1 MVKSVSLRQ
10 AKTKRSEKID
20 VSALHRTL
28 EVKCTKHRTPT
39 FHMPP
44 NFSLSRNYMTHI
56 DWQLWLL
63 KPTSISLLFYILF
76 FSFFCFVFIV
86 VICRIL
92 KLLTMRIVLSGKK
105 KLKTCW
111 RKKMYEGTCQL
122 IPYFRKTC
130 FNLFTK
136 YMKQNNLNISDR
148 FRGECAEFC
157 RLNMFCLCYGM
168 IMQPCYQVRFFH

>member
-1 MVKSVSLRQ
+1 MQPSFPNNFFGFIWNSTCMLQWATILLCKLLSSLGLVFLLSLVAVDDFLLHYVVKFSCLSIFLDYKWSLLYGKVCQPWQ

-39 FHMPP
+39 FHTPP

-76 FSFFCFVFIV
+76 FSVFVLF
-86 VICRIL
+86 
-92 KLLTMRIVLSGKK
+92 LLLLFVGFWS
-105 KLKTCW
+105 CW
-111 RKKMYEGTCQL
+111 QWG
-122 IPYFRKTC
+122 
-130 FNLFTK
+130 
-136 YMKQNNLNISDR
+136 
-148 FRGECAEFC
+148 
-157 RLNMFCLCYGM
+157 
-168 IMQPCYQVRFFH
+168 